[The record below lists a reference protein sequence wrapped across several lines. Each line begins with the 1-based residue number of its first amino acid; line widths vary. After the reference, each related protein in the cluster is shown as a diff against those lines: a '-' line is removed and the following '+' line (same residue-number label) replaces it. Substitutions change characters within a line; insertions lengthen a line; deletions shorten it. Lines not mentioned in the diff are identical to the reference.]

1 MTFENK
7 KNILIHMSL
16 SIWVFA
22 CIFDI
27 EIKLDDDI
35 IGLGSFQNGVR
46 PLKVV
51 LEKNRQLECLRLLRI
66 FQFLN
71 LRSDTSLAFQSLSIN
86 QTIMHENNRKHS
98 K

>member
-51 LEKNRQLECLRLLRI
+51 FGKKIDNWSVLGFYEFSN
-66 FQFLN
+66 F
-71 LRSDTSLAFQSLSIN
+71 
-86 QTIMHENNRKHS
+86 
-98 K
+98 

>member
-35 IGLGSFQNGVR
+35 IGLAQAAWVS
-46 PLKVV
+46 
-51 LEKNRQLECLRLLRI
+51 
-66 FQFLN
+66 
-71 LRSDTSLAFQSLSIN
+71 
-86 QTIMHENNRKHS
+86 S
-98 K
+98 KTVCGR